1 MSSIGGGPQNIDG
14 GGQPVQQAQTSLLG
28 NLRDHAVSIG
38 RSISNTFSSACRNI
52 HDFIQSI
59 GRAISSRVAGQ
70 AEPRQ
75 APRHGV
81 QEAAGVQGGHEAPVN
96 PLQQQKEAALA
107 EFHETGGGTRGG
119 TSGMRLDPGQLKE
132 FFLSHIE
139 AVCSEGFWSASP
151 VKQNV
156 DNFGSTLAITL
167 LENIGQREQITQED
181 LQRLN
186 TALCPTEMM
195 GPGFNPLPT
204 LPGLPQDL
212 VGRFD
217 DRALEVISDLIYNQ
231 YFSADS
237 PFQVNMSGPEQAEIT
252 GTCNDDTATPRE
264 KANALIQMH
273 QSALQKQY
281 CGPDNLLSG
290 LQRVG

>member
-28 NLRDHAVSIG
+28 NLRDHVVSIG

-81 QEAAGVQGGHEAPVN
+81 QEAAGVQGGHEAPVD
-96 PLQQQKEAALA
+96 PLQQQREAALE
-107 EFHETGGGTRGG
+107 EFHETGGGTRG
-119 TSGMRLDPGQLKE
+119 LLNNPGEMKQ
-132 FFLSHIE
+132 FFRNHIE
-139 AVCSEGFWSASP
+139 VVCSEGFWSASA

-167 LENIGQREQITQED
+167 LENIEQRGEITQED
-181 LQRLN
+181 LQRLDI
-186 TALCPTEMM
+186 ALCPTEIYNDDYELQ
-195 GPGFNPLPT
+195 PALPA
-204 LPGLPQDL
+204 LDQDL
-212 VGRFD
+212 VGEFGDHARG
-217 DRALEVISDLIYNQ
+217 VISDSIYRS
-231 YFSADS
+231 YFAGIDS
-237 PFQVNMSGPEQAEIT
+237 PFAVNMSNDEVRQIRGIFTTAGP
-252 GTCNDDTATPRE
+252 GE
-264 KANALIQMH
+264 KAEALIQMH
-273 QSALQKQY
+273 QTYLQKQY
-281 CGPDNLLSG
+281 CGPDNLLAG
-290 LQRVG
+290 LLPEG